1 MKRILA
7 IQLTGNAKR
16 FESEMALSE
25 TKSGALVRYRA
36 EIVPDSSIAR
46 YSVAPLF
53 SMRPKS
59 KSPHLPQK

>member
-25 TKSGALVRYRA
+25 KIRGKL
-36 EIVPDSSIAR
+36 AR
-46 YSVAPLF
+46 KAGG
-53 SMRPKS
+53 
-59 KSPHLPQK
+59 

>member
-46 YSVAPLF
+46 YSVAPL
-53 SMRPKS
+53 SA
-59 KSPHLPQK
+59 